1 MSITD
6 VDGTVKEALD
16 VHRRVG
22 ERAVV
27 FFDAVMA
34 IAITL
39 LVLEIDIP
47 NEGHFRLAQLQEA
60 EAHAVRVLPLAG
72 RDLEQ
77 PGALGHVGGGTVHS
91 EDPRRARQH
100 PRPRRSARTCGV
112 LPAPATLEA

>member
-34 IAITL
+34 ILNSHSKRNTT
-39 LVLEIDIP
+39 EWKTSY
-47 NEGHFRLAQLQEA
+47 G
-60 EAHAVRVLPLAG
+60 VR
-72 RDLEQ
+72 
-77 PGALGHVGGGTVHS
+77 
-91 EDPRRARQH
+91 
-100 PRPRRSARTCGV
+100 
-112 LPAPATLEA
+112 